1 MKKSITIVLA
11 FAMVLCLAATAF
23 AATPGSDST
32 AQAPQMPANIQMNGE
47 APDGETP
54 TDLPE
59 LNGEAPDMNGQ
70 PPMNGQAPQFT
81 DFDALASDGVISYE
95 TLANI
100 KAYMEENK
108 PADLPEMN
116 GEAPTDLPELNGE
129 APADLPEMNGEA
141 PADGLLA
148 ELLDAGVITQAEYE
162 AIIAQN
168 TK

>member
-47 APDGETP
+47 APT
-54 TDLPE
+54 
-59 LNGEAPDMNGQ
+59 
-70 PPMNGQAPQFT
+70 
-81 DFDALASDGVISYE
+81 
-95 TLANI
+95 
-100 KAYMEENK
+100 
-108 PADLPEMN
+108 
-116 GEAPTDLPELNGE
+116 
-129 APADLPEMNGEA
+129 
-141 PADGLLA
+141 DGLLA